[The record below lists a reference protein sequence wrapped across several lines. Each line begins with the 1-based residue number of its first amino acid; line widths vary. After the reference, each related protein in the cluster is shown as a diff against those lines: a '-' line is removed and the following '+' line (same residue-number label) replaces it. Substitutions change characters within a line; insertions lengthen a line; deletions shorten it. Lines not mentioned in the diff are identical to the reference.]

1 VTFFFA
7 DLAALYLPLYGCYS
21 VRTSSIMRGT
31 YPKTLEQKLHIPQKG
46 PACSLPACDRF
57 WLENF
62 LFFAFSTAAAAAAAE
77 G

>member
-1 VTFFFA
+1 
-7 DLAALYLPLYGCYS
+7 
-21 VRTSSIMRGT
+21 MRGT

-62 LFFAFSTAAAAAAAE
+62 LFFAFSTAAAAAAE
-77 G
+77 GWIYIARCIFVRHTVMFTLR